1 MAQHY
6 LYFAPVRGIRS
17 PKKSSRRK
25 KVIRAKR
32 KERGPDRH
40 SRIIVRLAPSADGFE
55 RKLREEG
62 LRVIGQIKL
71 VFPDYGEGAS
81 KHVEVMCDH
90 VPLENGLSDSY
101 TREHRSRFKRKRA
114 HARIKK

>member
-17 PKKSSRRK
+17 PKKYSRRK
-25 KVIRAKR
+25 KVIRVKR

-55 RKLREEG
+55 RKVREEG
-62 LRVIGQIKL
+62 FRVIGQIKL

-90 VPLENGLSDSY
+90 VPLEKGLSESY
-101 TREHRSRFKRKRA
+101 TREHRSHFKRKRTCV
-114 HARIKK
+114 RKEK